1 MEERT
6 RVIGTCELF
15 YGIDEERI
23 RQMMDCLNC
32 TKRKFSAGETV
43 WRSGL
48 RVTQVAIV
56 ISGRIHLESCD
67 FWGNKSIITE
77 CIAGSSFGAPY
88 ALAKKDLLVFDV
100 VAKENSEILFVDI
113 ESIKSPC
120 SKNCT
125 AHKQLIENLLSLVAT
140 KARDL
145 ELKISHICNRTTR
158 DKLISYLSSEAR
170 KQGSSYIR
178 IPFNRQELA
187 DYLSVERC
195 AMSKQLHQMRRD
207 GLIDFAGN
215 DFVLKI
221 N

>member
-1 MEERT
+1 MDER
-6 RVIGTCELF
+6 VKVVAGCELF
-15 YGIDEERI
+15 YGIDEEKISR
-23 RQMMDCLNC
+23 MMSCLRS
-32 TKRKFSAGETV
+32 TRKKYESGETV
-43 WRSGL
+43 WRAGS
-48 RVTQVAIV
+48 RVTQLAIV
-56 ISGRIHLESCD
+56 LSGRIHLESCD

-77 CIAGSSFGAPY
+77 CLSGSSFGAPY
-88 ALAKKDLLVFDV
+88 ALAKNELLVFDV
-100 VAKENSEILFVDI
+100 VAKDASEILFIDMENV
-113 ESIKSPC
+113 KSPC
-120 SKNCT
+120 AENCS
-125 AHKQLIENLLSLVAT
+125 AHKQLIENLLSHVAS
-140 KARDL
+140 KARGL

-170 KQGSSYIR
+170 KQNSSYIR

>member
-1 MEERT
+1 MDER
-6 RVIGTCELF
+6 VKVVAGCELF
-15 YGIDEERI
+15 YGIDENKI
-23 RQMMDCLNC
+23 KQMMSCLHSV
-32 TKRKFSAGETV
+32 RKKYKAGETV
-43 WRSGL
+43 WRAGN

-56 ISGRIHLESCD
+56 LSGRIHLESCD

-77 CIAGSSFGAPY
+77 CLAGSSFGAPY
-88 ALAKKDLLVFDV
+88 ALAKNDLLVFDA
-100 VAKENSEILFVDI
+100 VAKDASEILFIDMETV
-113 ESIKSPC
+113 KSPC
-120 SKNCT
+120 AENC
-125 AHKQLIENLLSLVAT
+125 ASHKQLIENLLSHVAS
-140 KARDL
+140 KARGL
-145 ELKISHICNRTTR
+145 ELKISHICNRTTKE
-158 DKLISYLSSEAR
+158 KLISYLSSEAR